1 MIHLDRR
8 GERHSTDSAQSVAIY
23 DQVLEMFNGFRLD
36 PLAALQPALDAD
48 PDYISGHLM
57 QAALLLSVYDAQV
70 LPMAQAS
77 LAAAAASRHQATERE
92 RSLHAALLPWAN
104 GKLDKGHRDLDRHLL
119 DHPRDLLALQLA
131 HLGDVALGRT
141 MMLHDRIARAWPSWG
156 TGDAGY
162 GYLLGMKA
170 FGLEE
175 NGQYAL
181 AEELGRRAVELE
193 PRDAWAVHAVAHV
206 CQMQGRAAE
215 GIEWLNRTRPDWSQ
229 DNGMA
234 VHNFWHTALMYLTVG
249 DRTAVLRLYD
259 QCIAPKP
266 ESLVLD
272 YIDSTALLWRLKLLG
287 IDVGDRWRVIASYWK
302 TSAALGFAA
311 FTDAHAALAFAAVGD
326 VEGLSAMESQARTAS
341 EGRGSYPAWGA
352 VVVPLCQALT
362 ALVSNAP
369 GRCAELLVPLLS
381 IGQVLGGSHAQRQ
394 ILLLTAREA
403 AIRSGRGE
411 VAAALEAQRQ
421 STHVMSAWP
430 GSGRGALAAG

>member
-1 MIHLDRR
+1 MNHLDRR
-8 GERHSTDSAQSVAIY
+8 GERHSTDSEQSVAIY

-36 PLAALQPALDAD
+36 PLAVLQPALDAD

-57 QAALLLSVYDAQV
+57 QAALMLSVYDAQV

-77 LAAAAASRHQATERE
+77 LAAAAASRHRATERE

-104 GKLDKGHRDLDRHLL
+104 GKLDQGHRDLDRHLL

-141 MMLHDRIARAWPSWG
+141 MMLHDRIARAWPYWQS
-156 TGDAGY
+156 GDAAY
-162 GYLLGMKA
+162 SYLLGMKA

-175 NGQYAL
+175 NGQYGL
-181 AEELGRRAVELE
+181 AEELGRLAVELE
-193 PRDAWAVHAVAHV
+193 PRDPWAVHAVAHV

-215 GIEWLNRTRPDWSQ
+215 GIEWLSRTKPDWSEA
-229 DNGMA
+229 NGMA
-234 VHNFWHTALMYLTVG
+234 VHNFWHLALMYLSVG
-249 DRTAVLRLYD
+249 DRSTVLRLYD
-259 QCIAPKP
+259 ECIAPRP

-272 YIDSTALLWRLKLLG
+272 YIDSTALLWRLKLHG
-287 IDVGDRWRVIASYWK
+287 IDVGDRWSVIASYWK

-326 VEGLSAMESQARTAS
+326 GDGLSAVELQARTAS
-341 EGRGSYPAWGA
+341 ERPGAYPAWGE
-352 VVVPLCQALT
+352 VVVPLCQALR
-362 ALVSNAP
+362 ALVGDAP
-369 GRCAELLVPLLS
+369 ARCAELLVPVLS

-403 AIRSGRGE
+403 ALRSGRAE

-430 GSGRGALAAG
+430 GSGHGGSVAG